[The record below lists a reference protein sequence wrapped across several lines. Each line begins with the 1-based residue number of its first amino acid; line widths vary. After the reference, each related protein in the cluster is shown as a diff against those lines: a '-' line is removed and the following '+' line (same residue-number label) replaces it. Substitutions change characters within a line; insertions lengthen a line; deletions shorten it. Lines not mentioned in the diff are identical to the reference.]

1 RPRRSDRALAL
12 ERLRRPAGL
21 ARIPQLLE
29 ALDVLLA
36 KLAFELPIAQRLADD
51 LACGGVLAGLDGRP
65 KGGDLLAGQGDT
77 DFLNIGHWI
86 SGGAAAFTTRT
97 QIIPRAHCQ
106 ALRSPRRASRAA

>member
-86 SGGAAAFTTRT
+86 SGGSPLDRKLYHERIVRRSA
-97 QIIPRAHCQ
+97 PRGARP
-106 ALRSPRRASRAA
+106 APR